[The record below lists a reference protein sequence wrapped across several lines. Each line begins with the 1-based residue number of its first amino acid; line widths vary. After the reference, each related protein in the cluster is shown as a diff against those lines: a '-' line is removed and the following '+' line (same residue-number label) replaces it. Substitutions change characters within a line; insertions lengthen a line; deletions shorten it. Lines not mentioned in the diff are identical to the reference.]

1 MENYKKF
8 DTIVGRVIGY
18 TNKGCL
24 VRDEKTDKVVFCFAS
39 CSKGDRVQL
48 SVKRVNRER
57 EQVTCLL
64 DSVLEY
70 APFRYDYAA

>member
-18 TNKGCL
+18 TNRGCL
-24 VRDEKTDKVVFCFAS
+24 VRDEATDRVVFYFGCGN
-39 CSKGDRVQL
+39 KGDRVQL